1 VSLKENKCVIK
12 THIWQTLG
20 ELQQLSTRKA
30 LRCVRKKKSVFRKY
44 RDKGHPA
51 VKRANLEA
59 TNKLKKAKRKY
70 EKKLADNIK
79 HDTESFYAYARSKS
93 KTKSQIER

>member
-1 VSLKENKCVIK
+1 MCGDMESSWTKFKELLLKLECKFIPIK
-12 THIWQTLG
+12 RIDGNGRIKEPVWM
-20 ELQQLSTRKA
+20 TRKA

-59 TNKLKKAKRKY
+59 TNELRK
-70 EKKLADNIK
+70 EI
-79 HDTESFYAYARSKS
+79 SG
-93 KTKSQIER
+93 